1 MITHVTISNYR
12 CFRHVDVV
20 LAPLTVLIGPNN
32 SGKTAF
38 LTALNLLQDVGNK
51 ISETDRWMLDENAEP
66 SIAIKTSQAEVVITE
81 NSVNG
86 RRQKAWKVNGD
97 INQVLPIRFF
107 SAKAAGPS
115 MVSDGVSEREGIPAI
130 DNNISN
136 VPAVLDSLLRKDRS
150 RFDRILD
157 TLRHLVPG
165 LKDIQIVTPDAAHR
179 RIDLVLENDL
189 TINASLVSFGVKWL
203 VFFVVLANHPAPPKL
218 ILLEEPENGVHP
230 KRLADIIALL
240 SGLSEGQFADAPTQV
255 VLTTHSPHLLDSI
268 DISKHAVL
276 VAQREIDGERTIS
289 AIDSERLKFFLDE
302 FALGEVWL
310 NREESGLLRKSD

>member
-12 CFRHVDVV
+12 CFRHVDVA

-32 SGKTAF
+32 AGKTAF
-38 LTALNLLQDVGNK
+38 LSALNLLQNLGNK
-51 ISETDRWMLDENAEP
+51 IPDSDRWMLGGDAEP
-66 SIAIKTSQAEVVITE
+66 SITIKTDSAEVVITE
-81 NSVNG
+81 NQING
-86 RRQKAWKVNGD
+86 RRQTTWKVIGD
-97 INQVLPIRFF
+97 VTLISPIRFF
-107 SAKAAGPS
+107 SAKASGPS
-115 MVSDGVSEREGIPAI
+115 MVSDGVSEKDGIPAI
-130 DNNISN
+130 DNDISN

-157 TLRHLVPG
+157 TLRRLVPG

-203 VFFVVLANHPAPPKL
+203 IFFVALANHPAPPKL

-230 KRLADIIALL
+230 KRLADILALL
-240 SGLSEGQFADAPTQV
+240 SGLTEGQFADSPTQV
-255 VLTTHSPHLLDSI
+255 VLTTHSPHLLDSV

-276 VAQREIDGERTIS
+276 VAQREIDGARTIS
-289 AIDSERLKFFLDE
+289 PVDSERLKFFLDE

-310 NREESGLLRKSD
+310 NREEPGLLRKSN